1 MRLTSFLYTSLAVGN
16 ALAAPAPESSL
27 DKRAGNFKFFG
38 VNEAGPEFG
47 NQNLPGVYNKDYV
60 FPTLSTYDTFIS
72 KGFNTFRLNIQMERL
87 APNAINGNLDTTYL
101 NMIKEQ
107 VNYVTGK
114 GAYMM
119 INPHNYGRYYGQI
132 Y

>member
-1 MRLTSFLYTSLAVGN
+1 
-16 ALAAPAPESSL
+16 
-27 DKRAGNFKFFG
+27 
-38 VNEAGPEFG
+38 
-47 NQNLPGVYNKDYV
+47 
-60 FPTLSTYDTFIS
+60 
-72 KGFNTFRLNIQMERL
+72 MERL

-132 Y
+132 YRDTQSFGKSFSNTRRLAS